1 MRLMTTTMAMA
12 GVFALLAGCNRAST
26 PAEVRH
32 DVTEASQDAA
42 TRLADAQAVA
52 AKDVRKEGAALDK
65 TVESASTRV
74 ADSARHVA
82 DAEAEGSYDVAIAK
96 ATAALTAAAPA
107 FATHSGGPDPGAIGL
122 LLTCFRGGDDVSVA
136 WDACAVTF
144 ATADQLIVGLASM
157 HRMAGEAG

>member
-1 MRLMTTTMAMA
+1 MTTTMAMA

-82 DAEAEGSYDVAIAK
+82 DAEAEGSYDVAITK
-96 ATAALTAAAPA
+96 AEGEHKVTTEQCKSLAGDAQKACMDRADL
-107 FATHSGGPDPGAIGL
+107 SL
-122 LLTCFRGGDDVSVA
+122 LQARSNA
-136 WDACAVTF
+136 E
-144 ATADQLIVGLASM
+144 ASRSL
-157 HRMAGEAG
+157 HKL